1 MTVILELTPEVEAR
15 LQEQARARGL
25 AFEEHLNRV
34 LEEAAPA
41 PSLTSVPAN
50 EDPLLRLA
58 GAFTSDVTDA
68 AERHDYYI
76 GQALYKEMRGES
88 DG

>member
-1 MTVILELTPEVEAR
+1 MTVTLDLKPEVEAR

-25 AFEEHLNRV
+25 DFEEHLNRV

-41 PSLTSVPAN
+41 PAPTDK
-50 EDPLLRLA
+50 DPLLRLA

-76 GQALYKEMRGES
+76 GKSLYKETRGES